1 MSSWQLRV
9 KRWRNSLH
17 LQRDGAAKPAFK
29 NLNLG
34 KERVFCGHFWNLSL
48 SLWCFGLK
56 GLLILNNALPL
67 KHCKIRVT
75 LHRRFKCVCRGDILI
90 YILEKASLS
99 GRTDCQP
106 HNSDLLSFSPTIL
119 IMFHAAWVSAQLS
132 TLPLSKK
139 RCCFKIN
146 SSIHCKEAADT

>member
-1 MSSWQLRV
+1 MSSWQLRF
-9 KRWRNSLH
+9 KRWRNRLH

-29 NLNLG
+29 NMDLG
-34 KERVFCGHFWNLSL
+34 KERAFVATFRIYHQ

-56 GLLILNNALPL
+56 GLLIPNNALPL

-75 LHRRFKCVCRGDILI
+75 LHRRFKCVSRGDILI
-90 YILEKASLS
+90 YILEKASLC

-106 HNSDLLSFSPTIL
+106 HNRDLLSFSPTIL

-132 TLPLSKK
+132 TLPLNKK
-139 RCCFKIN
+139 RCCFKMN